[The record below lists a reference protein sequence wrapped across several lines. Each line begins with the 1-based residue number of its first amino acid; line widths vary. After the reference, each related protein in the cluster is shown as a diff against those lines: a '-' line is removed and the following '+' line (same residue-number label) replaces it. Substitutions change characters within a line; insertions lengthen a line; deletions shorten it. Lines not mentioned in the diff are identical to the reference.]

1 MELLQLEYFIA
12 IAECQHMTRAANT
25 LMVSQPS
32 LSNTLSRL
40 EKEMNVKLFDRKG
53 RNIVLNSY
61 GKILLKH
68 AKTIFRELDNI
79 QTEINLLNKIS
90 DNIITIGSVDS
101 IYVKNWLPYFIKEHP
116 NIFIRHVIGSCASL
130 EKQLINGEIDFAITD
145 SSTIPSS
152 FSSQFIG
159 NDEYIILGPLNSI
172 IPNDVPQNFAN
183 FSNETFICS
192 PKIEHILRP
201 IDILSQSVNMDP
213 NITFEGEKTLLMYIF
228 NLGYSHIIAHKSD
241 MSVIDKKK
249 LRNET
254 FKTFY
259 LENECAHLKIHLI
272 WDANRSL
279 SPAKEVLIDY
289 LRNDTFQLESKNKND
304 YNVLLF

>member
-1 MELLQLEYFIA
+1 MELLQLEYFITM
-12 IAECQHMTRAANT
+12 AECQHMTQAANT

-32 LSNTLSRL
+32 LSNTLSRI

-53 RNIVLNSY
+53 RNIILNNY
-61 GKILLKH
+61 GKIVLKH
-68 AKTIFRELDNI
+68 AKNIFRELDNI
-79 QTEINLLNKIS
+79 QTEISLLREIS
-90 DNIITIGSVDS
+90 NNIITIGSVDS

-116 NIFIRHVIGSCASL
+116 TIFIRHVIGSCASL
-130 EKQLINGEIDFAITD
+130 EKQLLNGEIDFAITD
-145 SSTIPSS
+145 APIISSS
-152 FSSQFIG
+152 FASQFIG

-172 IPNDVPQNFAN
+172 IPNDIPQNFSN
-183 FSNETFICS
+183 FSNESFICS
-192 PKIEHILRP
+192 PKIEQILRP
-201 IDILSQSVNMDP
+201 IDILSQSVNIQP

-241 MSVIDKKK
+241 MTVVDKKK

-259 LENECAHLKIHLI
+259 LENECAHLNIHLI
-272 WDANRSL
+272 WDAKRSL
-279 SPAKEVLIDY
+279 SPAKEILINY
-289 LRNDTFQLESKNKND
+289 LKNDTFQLEAKNKNE